1 MILRYSMAYI
11 VKLDRSVEQVLA
23 RIAISEHIM
32 VSHQQQPLTPD
43 GARTKAA
50 EAGQEA
56 ESFAARA
63 ESNSGNFGT
72 VPLLIGGEER
82 QTSESFH
89 VCDPARPAD
98 IVGHVASASQ
108 DDALAAVDAADRAFG
123 DWSRLSPEKR
133 AQMLCDA
140 LDALKDGLD
149 ERIELLVREN
159 GKVRPEATVEMA
171 VFENR
176 CRLAAELAPELSRVT
191 HLSPEQAGLEP
202 SVEGGVERVRP
213 AIPYRSEVSRLP
225 VGVVTII
232 VPFNWPL
239 AILAA
244 SLPYAL
250 VAGNTVVVK
259 PPPTAPIA
267 TSLSLMKLASK
278 LPPGVL
284 NIVSGSNDAVQ
295 PLLTDQRVSKVVFT
309 GSTGAGKRIM
319 EMCSGNLARVTL
331 ELGGNDPAILLDD
344 VELNDAAFGR
354 LTAAGFLTT
363 GQVCMAMKRLYV
375 HRSRYDEVVGG
386 LSAMLA
392 PYRVGHGLDPQSTMG
407 PLNSAAQRDYVLQL
421 RREAEE
427 AGHEVREFGSL
438 SDEAQAGDGH
448 FLKPALVLDP
458 DPSLAVVDQEQF
470 GPILPILPFD
480 DLEPLIDQ
488 VNNHW
493 SGLCSSVWSA
503 DQDRAAEI
511 GRRLRTGT
519 TWINNANA
527 VTQDDRAPFGG
538 FRMSG
543 IGRELGVDGVLAF
556 TEPHTLTFPAF
567 DRH

>member
-1 MILRYSMAYI
+1 MT
-11 VKLDRSVEQVLA
+11 
-23 RIAISEHIM
+23 
-32 VSHQQQPLTPD
+32 SHQQQPLTSG
-43 GARTKAA
+43 GAREKAG
-50 EAGQEA
+50 EAGQEGDG
-56 ESFAARA
+56 FAARVEA
-63 ESNSGNFGT
+63 NRAGFGT

-82 QTSESFH
+82 QTSESFQ
-89 VCDPARPAD
+89 VFDPARPEEV
-98 IVGHVASASQ
+98 VGHAASASQ
-108 DDALAAVDAADRAFG
+108 TDALDAVAAADRAFG
-123 DWSRLSPEKR
+123 EWSRLAPERR
-133 AQMLCDA
+133 AQLLVEA
-140 LDALKDGLD
+140 LDALKDGLE
-149 ERIELLVREN
+149 ERVELLVREN
-159 GKVRPEATVEMA
+159 GKVKIEATIEMS

-176 CRLAAELAPELSRVT
+176 CRLAAELAPEISRVT
-191 HLSPEQAGLEP
+191 HLSPEQGLRLEP
-202 SVEGGVERVRP
+202 TVEGGAERARP
-213 AIPYRSEVSRLP
+213 PIPYVSEISRMP

-250 VAGNTVVVK
+250 VAGNTVIVK
-259 PPPTAPIA
+259 PPPTTPIA
-267 TSLSLMKLASK
+267 TTLSLMKLASK

-284 NIVSGSNDAVQ
+284 NVVSGSNEAVK
-295 PLLTDQRVSKVVFT
+295 PLIVDERVRKVVFT

-354 LTAAGFLTT
+354 LVAAGFLTT
-363 GQVCMAMKRLYV
+363 GQVCMAAKRIYV
-375 HRSRYDEVVGG
+375 HRSRFDELVEGMSAV
-386 LSAMLA
+386 LST
-392 PYRVGHGLDPQSTMG
+392 YRVGHGLDPQTTMG
-407 PLNSAAQRDYVLQL
+407 PLNSKAQRDYVQQL
-421 RREAEE
+421 RREAEA
-427 AGHEVREFGSL
+427 AGHEVREFGAL
-438 SDEAQAGDGH
+438 SDEAASGNGH

-458 DPSLAVVDQEQF
+458 DPSLGVVDQEQF
-470 GPILPILPFD
+470 GPLLPILPFD
-480 DLEPLIDQ
+480 DVEPLVES

-503 DQDRAAEI
+503 DVERAAAI

-543 IGRELGVDGVLAF
+543 IGRELGVDGILAF
-556 TEPHTLTFPAF
+556 TEPHTLTFAA
-567 DRH
+567 DEQH